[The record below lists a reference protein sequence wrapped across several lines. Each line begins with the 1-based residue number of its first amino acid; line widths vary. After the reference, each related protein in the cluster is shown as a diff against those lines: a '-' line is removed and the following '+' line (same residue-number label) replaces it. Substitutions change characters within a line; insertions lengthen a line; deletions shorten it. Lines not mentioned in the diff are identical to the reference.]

1 MLPTS
6 VVRVAPS
13 HMQDLF
19 LSQVTNHL
27 NAIGKP
33 DSETPEGFVALL
45 YGELRRLAQGQ
56 MSRQRED
63 HTLQPTA
70 LVNEVWMR
78 IQPESGEH
86 SWESRRHFFRAAVK
100 AMRSVLIDHA
110 RSQLAAKRGGGIKPL
125 PLDEALRVTEEDA
138 GSVLELDSAL
148 DRLEAAD
155 APLAELVQLRF
166 YAGLSHEEIAG
177 QLDISVRTVERRW
190 RAAKL
195 WLMDDLAGGEER

>member
-1 MLPTS
+1 
-6 VVRVAPS
+6 
-13 HMQDLF
+13 MQDPF
-19 LSQVTNHL
+19 QSQVTSHL

-33 DSETPEGFVALL
+33 ESAPPEGFIALL

-56 MSRQRED
+56 MSRQRGD

-78 IQPESGEH
+78 IRPESGEH
-86 SWESRRHFFRAAVK
+86 SWESRRHFFSAAVK
-100 AMRSVLIDHA
+100 AMRSVLVDHA
-110 RSQLAAKRGGGIKPL
+110 RAQLATKRGGGLKPL
-125 PLDEALRVTEEDA
+125 PLDEALQVTAEDA
-138 GSVLELDSAL
+138 GSVLELDGAL
-148 DRLEAAD
+148 DRLELAD

-177 QLDISVRTVERRW
+177 QLDVSVRTVERRW

-195 WLMDDLAGGEER
+195 WLMDDLGGGEQQ